1 MQDLALVYTQSVRN
15 PADAEVKR
23 SEPLKRALTLLKRV
37 LGVFLIFLGVVYAG
51 DYIQL
56 RYRIAKNRS
65 PYGVVRIRRYYDVTM
80 KNGKPEF
87 YFDQPTEQTC
97 VNSLFPHAGFAPC
110 WYLRRRP
117 TQEVKM

>member
-1 MQDLALVYTQSVRN
+1 MALVYTRSMGNQGE
-15 PADAEVKR
+15 AEIKR
-23 SEPLKRALTLLKRV
+23 GAPLKRALTLLKRI
-37 LGVFLIFLGVVYAG
+37 LGVFLVLLGVVYAG

-56 RYRIAKNRS
+56 RYRIAKSRS

-87 YFDQPTEQTC
+87 YFDQPIEQAC
-97 VNSLFPHAGFAPC
+97 VNSLFPHVGYTPC
-110 WYLRRRP
+110 WYLKRQS